1 MKWLRN
7 AGFNDVSLYDID
19 GNRPSQEEIL
29 NHFKR
34 ERPDVLGI
42 SAVVSTSYKAA
53 KELAAEVRKIREDT
67 VIVLGGPMGASAEI
81 ILNRTEVDAVVLGEG
96 ERPMV
101 QIAQHLNAG
110 KGIETFIDIPGL
122 AVLNED
128 NELVNTGYSDP
139 LTSEEIYDY
148 DITDLE
154 SSSNIDQYFPTVSK
168 DISRFRQYF
177 RDPRAHEAHRRGK
190 TWTNLIT
197 SKGCVAKC
205 TYCHRWAKGQ
215 RILSLDEVFRRID
228 FMIERYNIGFFEI
241 GDENFGADIKW
252 LREFCERLK
261 SYDLLWAVNFR
272 VTRKDPELLD
282 LMIES
287 GCTEICFGL
296 EAGSERMLQV
306 MEKKASLQ
314 QNYDAVTWTSERNVF
329 GAVALVIGM
338 PGENNETIG
347 ETIEFCKYAQ
357 ALDPQKNP
365 NQLSCNFAQA
375 LPGTPLYEYARH
387 KGIIGRGMDAEE
399 EYLIFISDHNAHD
412 EFTTLNFTD
421 VPTLTC
427 QTWRPRITVEVNYH
441 YVQTHGLNQYHKI
454 LMNDLEYY
462 QPAKAESGYY
472 ANPLRIIETSKM
484 GDGSP
489 PVSDTPEVPSL
500 FSLIARGKWGLAL
513 VTYPKIAYRA
523 RHFLLILTILKNLKK
538 FGGVYTIKL
547 LTEWI
552 GFQFKCLFG
561 KKWQE
566 FDYKSLR
573 KMVNNEFGALSGDN
587 PAMENLRKGR

>member
-177 RDPRAHEAHRRGK
+177 RDPRA
-190 TWTNLIT
+190 
-197 SKGCVAKC
+197 
-205 TYCHRWAKGQ
+205 
-215 RILSLDEVFRRID
+215 
-228 FMIERYNIGFFEI
+228 
-241 GDENFGADIKW
+241 
-252 LREFCERLK
+252 
-261 SYDLLWAVNFR
+261 
-272 VTRKDPELLD
+272 
-282 LMIES
+282 
-287 GCTEICFGL
+287 
-296 EAGSERMLQV
+296 
-306 MEKKASLQ
+306 
-314 QNYDAVTWTSERNVF
+314 
-329 GAVALVIGM
+329 
-338 PGENNETIG
+338 
-347 ETIEFCKYAQ
+347 
-357 ALDPQKNP
+357 
-365 NQLSCNFAQA
+365 
-375 LPGTPLYEYARH
+375 
-387 KGIIGRGMDAEE
+387 
-399 EYLIFISDHNAHD
+399 
-412 EFTTLNFTD
+412 
-421 VPTLTC
+421 
-427 QTWRPRITVEVNYH
+427 
-441 YVQTHGLNQYHKI
+441 
-454 LMNDLEYY
+454 
-462 QPAKAESGYY
+462 
-472 ANPLRIIETSKM
+472 
-484 GDGSP
+484 
-489 PVSDTPEVPSL
+489 
-500 FSLIARGKWGLAL
+500 
-513 VTYPKIAYRA
+513 
-523 RHFLLILTILKNLKK
+523 
-538 FGGVYTIKL
+538 
-547 LTEWI
+547 
-552 GFQFKCLFG
+552 
-561 KKWQE
+561 
-566 FDYKSLR
+566 
-573 KMVNNEFGALSGDN
+573 
-587 PAMENLRKGR
+587 